1 MTTPGTPPGFRPPGE
16 VPELHGT
23 PIAAPKP
30 VGRKLL
36 PLMALFA
43 VLAVVGAVGFF
54 VTLDGDE
61 RIGAIVDGGGGG
73 ITLNPPVFA
82 TASAAPAGPVPE
94 PVTYRGTGSKTI
106 DVRKPENGTVL
117 AYVKGRNTGGVFTV
131 TALDSAGRTVGLV
144 VSAMK
149 PYEGVR
155 LLDTLRVLETSRLK
169 IEATGPWVV
178 ELRSVRTVRTFGTAT
193 SGTGDSVVR
202 YTGLA
207 GTAAIKGGAKFEQF
221 TVTAHV
227 NGFPRLLVVA
237 GDAFDGTKPMPA
249 GPVLVEV
256 KAPGRWSISVS

>member
-1 MTTPGTPPGFRPPGE
+1 MSADPPGFGPAGQ

-30 VGRKLL
+30 LGRKLL

-54 VTLDGDE
+54 LTVDDENSVPAVIE
-61 RIGAIVDGGGGG
+61 RIDV
-73 ITLNPPVFA
+73 PVGPGTF
-82 TASAAPAGPVPE
+82 TPTPAGPVPE

-106 DVRKPENGTVL
+106 DVRKPESGTVL
-117 AYVKGRNTGGVFTV
+117 AYVKGRNTGGIFTV

-193 SGTGDSVVR
+193 SGSGDTVVR
-202 YTGLA
+202 YTGPA